1 MYRKITAL
9 ILILPLLLTG
19 CWDRQELNDQAI
31 VLGWGMDL
39 EKEESTWRPPIWCS
53 RSLRNLADSRAGNRA
68 AVPAS

>member
-9 ILILPLLLTG
+9 FLILPLLLTG

-39 EKEESTWRPPIWCS
+39 VKEGCTLRPPIWCC
-53 RSLRNLADSRAGNRA
+53 RLPPNQADSRAGNRA